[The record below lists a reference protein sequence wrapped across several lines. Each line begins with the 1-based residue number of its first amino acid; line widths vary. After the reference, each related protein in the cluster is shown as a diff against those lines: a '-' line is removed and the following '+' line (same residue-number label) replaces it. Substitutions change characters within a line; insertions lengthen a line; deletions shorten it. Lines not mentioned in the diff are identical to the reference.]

1 MSGTSRLQ
9 MVSSHLRWS
18 VPKSGKSRCVLF
30 SNVLQP
36 GITGLARKSWKF
48 QLERS
53 LFEDGKF
60 LEGTCS
66 SITVCCYC
74 FPSSESSFRLCFT
87 LSLCANAL
95 LDEGFPFFYTWFF
108 YFPSLLFVP
117 ISSRCP
123 DKTTACF
130 SAFSENLCGS
140 RFDHF
145 STDCYYL
152 SFLLPCRPALV
163 NILVWWEHRD
173 KTWIRTVDVCD
184 LF

>member
-108 YFPSLLFVP
+108 FSSLPFFLSLYLPDVQTKQLLAFLRFQKISVGHVLIIFPLTVIIYPS
-117 ISSRCP
+117 
-123 DKTTACF
+123 
-130 SAFSENLCGS
+130 
-140 RFDHF
+140 
-145 STDCYYL
+145 
-152 SFLLPCRPALV
+152 SFLVGLL
-163 NILVWWEHRD
+163 W
-173 KTWIRTVDVCD
+173 
-184 LF
+184 

>member
-87 LSLCANAL
+87 LRLCANAL
-95 LDEGFPFFYTWFF
+95 LDEGFPFFYTWGFF
-108 YFPSLLFVP
+108 LPFPSFCPYIFQMSRQNNCLLFCVFRK
-117 ISSRCP
+117 SLWVTFWS
-123 DKTTACF
+123 F
-130 SAFSENLCGS
+130 FHWLL
-140 RFDHF
+140 
-145 STDCYYL
+145 L
-152 SFLLPCRPALV
+152 SILPPSL
-163 NILVWWEHRD
+163 
-173 KTWIRTVDVCD
+173 
-184 LF
+184 

>member
-74 FPSSESSFRLCFT
+74 FPSSESSFRLWFYPEPMCKCFAGWRFPLLLHLAFFSSLPFF
-87 LSLCANAL
+87 LSLYLPDVQTKQL
-95 LDEGFPFFYTWFF
+95 LAFLRFQKISVGHVLIIFPLTVIIY
-108 YFPSLLFVP
+108 PS
-117 ISSRCP
+117 
-123 DKTTACF
+123 
-130 SAFSENLCGS
+130 
-140 RFDHF
+140 
-145 STDCYYL
+145 
-152 SFLLPCRPALV
+152 SFLVGLL
-163 NILVWWEHRD
+163 W
-173 KTWIRTVDVCD
+173 
-184 LF
+184 